1 MSGVESAPARFVAD
15 ESRSAAGDRNPWLI
29 AVVISI
35 ATFMEVLDTSIANVA
50 LSHIAGSLAANQDE
64 STWVLTSY
72 LVASAVILP
81 ASAWLSGVIGRKRF
95 YLMCVALFTVSSFL
109 CGIAPN
115 LDALIAFRVLQGLGG
130 GAMAPSEQSML
141 ADTFPPEKRAQAF
154 ALYGVT
160 VIVAPTIGPALG
172 GYITDN
178 WSWHWIFFINVPVGA
193 IALALVSWLVT
204 EPEVLKRERRERLE
218 GGLKVDVIGF
228 VLVVLWLGCLEIVLD
243 KGQENNWFASD
254 TISTFAAI
262 SFVSM
267 LVLFPWEYT
276 RKNPIFDVRLIFQR
290 QFGACF
296 LAMLGIG
303 AILFGTTQVMPA
315 LVQSNFGYTA
325 TLAGLMLLPGGLA
338 MAFLMPAAGQIT
350 NYVQQKFVIA
360 AALLVLSLALW
371 HMTNLAPEANFQYF
385 AWSRVYQMLAM
396 PFLFIPII
404 AASYVGL
411 PPQKTDQAASL
422 INVARNT
429 GGSIGISLY
438 DTLLARHE
446 QIHQS
451 RLVEQVYPS
460 SIEYQNT
467 LSELTTYFVQRG
479 STDLDAHQQAI
490 AFIGR
495 QVSSQAMLL
504 SYIDVFATFG
514 TIAIVLTAIVL
525 ILLRG
530 SAKET

>member
-1 MSGVESAPARFVAD
+1 
-15 ESRSAAGDRNPWLI
+15 
-29 AVVISI
+29 
-35 ATFMEVLDTSIANVA
+35 
-50 LSHIAGSLAANQDE
+50 
-64 STWVLTSY
+64 
-72 LVASAVILP
+72 
-81 ASAWLSGVIGRKRF
+81 
-95 YLMCVALFTVSSFL
+95 
-109 CGIAPN
+109 
-115 LDALIAFRVLQGLGG
+115 
-130 GAMAPSEQSML
+130 
-141 ADTFPPEKRAQAF
+141 
-154 ALYGVT
+154 
-160 VIVAPTIGPALG
+160 
-172 GYITDN
+172 
-178 WSWHWIFFINVPVGA
+178 
-193 IALALVSWLVT
+193 
-204 EPEVLKRERRERLE
+204 
-218 GGLKVDVIGF
+218 
-228 VLVVLWLGCLEIVLD
+228 
-243 KGQENNWFASD
+243 
-254 TISTFAAI
+254 
-262 SFVSM
+262 
-267 LVLFPWEYT
+267 
-276 RKNPIFDVRLIFQR
+276 
-290 QFGACF
+290 
-296 LAMLGIG
+296 MLGIG

-338 MAFLMPAAGQIT
+338 MAFVMPAAGQIT
-350 NYVQQKFVIA
+350 NYVQPKFVIA

-467 LSELTTYFVQRG
+467 LSELTAYFVQRG

-490 AFIGR
+490 AFIER

-530 SAKET
+530 NAKET